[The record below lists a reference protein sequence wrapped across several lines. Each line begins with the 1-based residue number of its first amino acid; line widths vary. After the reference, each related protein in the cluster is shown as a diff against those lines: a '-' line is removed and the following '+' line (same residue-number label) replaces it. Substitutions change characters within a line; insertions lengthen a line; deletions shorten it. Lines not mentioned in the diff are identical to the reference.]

1 MANMGKRLWLTVIA
15 VFLSVMLFAQEKSDS
30 STSLNGT
37 MRSNNKIYVVMAVCL
52 TILAGL
58 ILYLVRIDR
67 KISKTEKEIS

>member
-1 MANMGKRLWLTVIA
+1 MGKRLWLTVIT
-15 VFLSVMLFAQEKSDS
+15 VFFCMALFAQEKNDS
-30 STSLNGT
+30 ATSLNDT

-67 KISKTEKEIS
+67 KITKTEREIS